1 MLPYSLQPIQL
12 NLRSSTQSVYGN
24 IGMFMEGIFPR
35 FLESTKIV
43 KQILVTYFYWASY
56 FTLITYLSK

>member
-35 FLESTKIV
+35 FLESTKMV
-43 KQILVTYFYWASY
+43 KQVLVT
-56 FTLITYLSK
+56 

>member
-12 NLRSSTQSVYGN
+12 NLRSSTQSVYGS

-35 FLESTKIV
+35 FLESTKMV
-43 KQILVTYFYWASY
+43 KHILVT
-56 FTLITYLSK
+56 